1 MDKKMI
7 NQKEYLKKYLSSGK
21 DKKKIK
27 KKKPKIGSQTV
38 TIIDDDIDL
47 KNMRAIEDGEFDIYN
62 NTEDGPQIAGIV
74 DERGP
79 VDFSD
84 KKRWKIITDD
94 IDGDITVTSI
104 DRNEKISEATSQSSR
119 IPASNPRNRSPSDD
133 GKGRPPLRQ
142 RNDSDQEEPGR
153 KTLSSKKRRQC
164 SVSNPNEKPPALEDI
179 DFSPPR
185 RVEKNDDLEESS
197 RRRKSFKKKQRR
209 AVSSPARNSSGS
221 ENSDISPPRRAR
233 KNSDSDETRC
243 KKSSKKKPRVENL
256 SNSEDSDCSPPR
268 RVQRNSNLDEYSHRK
283 STKKRRSA
291 VSPNSEDNDL
301 SVPRRVRKVSDSDLS
316 PPRHSK
322 AERLDSSSKHSKT
335 HENSFRSSRHDK
347 YDNRTSKASPSVGF
361 DSSRSRGKD
370 DYKLEKRRNRSNSLE
385 HERSNRQ
392 SRKDRTK
399 LTSRRRKEGDKE
411 RSLSPRDRQRNSKKR
426 GANKHSRKDEDD
438 STPDL
443 SPPREAQ
450 TNLEDLDPESKP
462 LQNTT
467 KNYQEMSEETT
478 GFGQAPIFRDRKTGR
493 KRDFAAERRDKEA
506 KDEKRKELEDKYAQW
521 GRGLKQVEDH
531 KEKLDRDLYEMSKPL
546 ARYADDADLE
556 RELKAQERE
565 GDPMLAYIKRKQIKE
580 GKQEPEKPKYQGPF
594 MPNRFGI
601 RPGYRWDG
609 VDRSNGY
616 EKKWF
621 DAQNAR
627 KAVQEEAY
635 KWSTADM

>member
-1 MDKKMI
+1 MI
-7 NQKEYLKKYLSSGK
+7 SQKEYLKKYLSSDK

-27 KKKPKIGSQTV
+27 KKKPKIGSKTV
-38 TIIDDDIDL
+38 KIIDDDIDL

-104 DRNEKISEATSQSSR
+104 DRNERISEAMSQSSR
-119 IPASNPRNRSPSDD
+119 IPAPNSRNRSPSDD
-133 GKGRPPLRQ
+133 GKGSPPHRQ
-142 RNDSDQEEPGR
+142 RNDSDQKESSR
-153 KTLSSKKRRQC
+153 KTLSSKKLRQH
-164 SVSNPNEKPPALEDI
+164 SVSSLIEKPPASEDS

-185 RVEKNDDLEESS
+185 RVKKNNDLEKLT
-197 RRRKSFKKKQRR
+197 RRRKSFKKKQSR
-209 AVSSPARNSSGS
+209 AVSSPARNSSDS
-221 ENSDISPPRRAR
+221 ENNDTSPPSRTR
-233 KNSDSDETRC
+233 KDSDSDETRC
-243 KKSSKKKPRVENL
+243 KKSSKKKRRVENPC
-256 SNSEDSDCSPPR
+256 NSEDSKCSQPR
-268 RVQRNSNLDEYSHRK
+268 IFRKNSDLDESICRK
-283 STKKRRSA
+283 SFKKRHSA
-291 VSPNSEDNDL
+291 FSLNFEDNDL
-301 SVPRRVRKVSDSDLS
+301 RLPRRIRKDSDSDLS
-316 PPRHSK
+316 PPRNSK
-322 AERLDSSSKHSKT
+322 AERIDCTKHSKQR
-335 HENSFRSSRHDK
+335 ENSLTSSRHDK
-347 YDNRTSKASPSVGF
+347 HYNRTSKASPSVHF
-361 DSSRSRGKD
+361 ESLRSRGKD
-370 DYKLEKRRNRSNSLE
+370 EYKSGKHSNRSNSSE

-399 LTSRRRKEGDKE
+399 LNSRRRKEGDKV
-411 RSLSPRDRQRNSKKR
+411 RSISPQDRRRDGKK
-426 GANKHSRKDEDD
+426 GGTNKHSRKDEDD
-438 STPDL
+438 SAPDL
-443 SPPREAQ
+443 SPPRE
-450 TNLEDLDPESKP
+450 TRMNHEDLDSESKP
-462 LQNTT
+462 LQKTS

-493 KRDFAAERRDKEA
+493 RRDFAAERRDKEQ

-601 RPGYRWDG
+601 QPGYRWDG